1 MIDKS
6 RVSCIKWAP
15 GRADTFLASHASG
28 HLYSY
33 QAESECSAV
42 PPQWQYYKGGEGFTV
57 YTCKNKTTKNPVYRI
72 SVGSGPINEFVFS
85 PCGTY
90 LALVSQDGWLR
101 VLHQDTLELVA
112 TARSYFGG
120 LLCCCWS
127 PDGKYIVLG
136 GEDDLV
142 TVYSFHERR
151 VVVRGQGHK
160 SWVSTVS
167 FDVYNLAYDALP
179 DGLDFSGSDDE
190 TGCGPAAINSPGTA
204 HRTPLG
210 EPGGQQG
217 GPTLHTHTG
226 SAVQPSRPAQQV
238 RGVTEVAVSPSSSPH
253 PAITSSAVTCYR
265 FGSVGQDT
273 LICLWDLTEDVLKQS
288 PGVRGRARQEKKEGG
303 TMSHSNSVTSKDSG
317 LANTDTSSSNHSSG
331 ASSSGSTDT
340 GKASSTSSLTH
351 KLASLGLGSKER
363 ERERE
368 HKRTFSLP
376 GRGGHNKDKHR
387 ESAGAKSKDNKANK
401 DGSVTNCQQGK
412 SHPLISPKPDSSS
425 AGDSGLGWAGC
436 PRLNETPMLE
446 PVVMKKIAHER

>member
-33 QAESECSAV
+33 QAESECGGV

-57 YTCKNKTTKNPVYRI
+57 YTCKNKTTKNPAYRI

-167 FDVYNLAYDALP
+167 FDHYNLAYDALP

-190 TGCGPAAINSPGTA
+190 TGCGPAAINSPGTS

-210 EPGGQQG
+210 ENQG
-217 GPTLHTHTG
+217 GT
-226 SAVQPSRPAQQV
+226 SRPPHQV
-238 RGVTEVAVSPSSSPH
+238 RGVTEVAASSPSPPHHH

-288 PGVRGRARQEKKEGG
+288 PVVRSRVRQEKKDGG

-351 KLASLGLGSKER
+351 KLASLGLGSKEK
-363 ERERE
+363 EKEKEKERE

-376 GRGGHNKDKHR
+376 GRGGNNKHR

-401 DGSVTNCQQGK
+401 DGSVPSSQQGK
-412 SHPLISPKPDSSS
+412 SRIQYFPVKPRNPPPT
-425 AGDSGLGWAGC
+425 GDSGLGWAGC

-446 PVVMKKIAHER
+446 PVVVKKIAHER